1 MNKPLIVVTGA
12 TGKTGIP
19 VVEQLIERGFPVRA
33 VARRHDERSEKLS
46 SLGAEVVLGDFLDV
60 ESMRA
65 ALAGAG
71 RVYFCYPPDDGLLEA
86 TANIAVAAREHG
98 VQGLVNM
105 SQITALDGARS
116 PLSHQHWL
124 SENIL
129 DWAGIGASHIRPTFF
144 AEDLYLFTGTSTADD
159 GVLLLP
165 FGKGRHAPVTAED
178 IARVVTAML
187 IDSAA
192 YIGQRIDITGP
203 RILTMD
209 EAADVIGR
217 QLGRPV
223 EYVDVPVERWRGALV
238 QRPEFSEFLAKH
250 LAAVAVD
257 HQNGRFDRQTDA
269 VERIGGRAPQT
280 LEEFVVARAD
290 VFRGLEPV
298 PAQRRTA

>member
-1 MNKPLIVVTGA
+1 M
-12 TGKTGIP
+12 
-19 VVEQLIERGFPVRA
+19 
-33 VARRHDERSEKLS
+33 
-46 SLGAEVVLGDFLDV
+46 
-60 ESMRA
+60 
-65 ALAGAG
+65 
-71 RVYFCYPPDDGLLEA
+71 
-86 TANIAVAAREHG
+86 
-98 VQGLVNM
+98 
-105 SQITALDGARS
+105 
-116 PLSHQHWL
+116 
-124 SENIL
+124 
-129 DWAGIGASHIRPTFF
+129 
-144 AEDLYLFTGTSTADD
+144 
-159 GVLLLP
+159 
-165 FGKGRHAPVTAED
+165 TAED

-187 IDSAA
+187 IDPAA

-280 LEEFVVARAD
+280 L
-290 VFRGLEPV
+290 
-298 PAQRRTA
+298 